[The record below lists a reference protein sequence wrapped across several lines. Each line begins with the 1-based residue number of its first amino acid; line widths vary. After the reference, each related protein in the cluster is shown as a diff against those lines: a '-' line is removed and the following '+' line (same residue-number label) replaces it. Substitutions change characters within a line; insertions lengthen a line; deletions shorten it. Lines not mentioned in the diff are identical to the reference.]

1 MKFDYVPENMW
12 KELAIDFAKRWLAHD
27 GLWFQSV
34 EKNHGMDA
42 AIMNDIQAWEKQTVL
57 EARRIMELLNLQ
69 PGGGL
74 DALAECLSYRMYAFL
89 NEQEI
94 QRPDEKTLI
103 FSMNS
108 CRVQAARERKKMDF
122 FPCKPVGMVE
132 YGKFAETVDPRIK
145 TRCVGCPPDKIPPNW
160 HCCWEFTID

>member
-12 KELAIDFAKRWLAHD
+12 KDLAIDFAKRWLSHD

-57 EARRIMELLNLQ
+57 EARRIMEMLNLQ

-74 DALAECLSYRMYAFL
+74 DALGECLRYRMYAFL

-108 CRVQAARERKKMDF
+108 CRVQAAREKKQMDF

-145 TRCVGCPPDKIPPNW
+145 TRCVGCPPDQIPPNW